1 MRNKQT
7 LIDFLDAEWQRSCA
21 LLMMQ
26 VHIED
31 WQFEF
36 AMDAQLEYLYWND
49 IARNLYEKNDDAYW
63 ELRCS
68 TGEFE
73 IEQ

>member
-1 MRNKQT
+1 MKQT
-7 LIDFLDAEWQRSCA
+7 LADFLDAEWQKACA

-31 WQFEF
+31 WQFEY
-36 AMDAQLEYLYWND
+36 AMDAQLEYLYWCDVCNSIYFVNED
-49 IARNLYEKNDDAYW
+49 QYWNLRRE
-63 ELRCS
+63 

-73 IEQ
+73 LISI

>member
-1 MRNKQT
+1 MTKNDLVT
-7 LIDFLDAEWQRSCA
+7 LLDAEWQKSCA

-36 AMDAQLEYLYWND
+36 AMESQFEYLYWND
-49 IARNLYEKNDDAYW
+49 VWCSLYDKNQKEYW
-63 ELRCS
+63 KLLES

-73 IEQ
+73 EYL

>member
-1 MRNKQT
+1 MKKDCLVT
-7 LIDFLDAEWQRSCA
+7 FLDAEWQKSCA

-36 AMDAQLEYLYWND
+36 AMEAQLEYLYWND
-49 IARNLYEKNDDAYW
+49 IAGDLYFKNDNEYW
-63 ELRCS
+63 LLRSS

-73 IEQ
+73 V

>member
-1 MRNKQT
+1 MKKDD
-7 LIDFLDAEWQRSCA
+7 LIALLDAEWQKSCA

-31 WQFEF
+31 WQFEY
-36 AMDAQLEYLYWND
+36 AMDAQLDYLYWCE
-49 IARNLYEKNDDAYW
+49 IAADLYMKNDDDYW
-63 ELRCS
+63 SLRNL

-73 IEQ
+73 DYL